1 MDWLTTLIT
10 QLKQL
15 PAGRQAVLGITA
27 FGSLAFIMWVAYG
40 AATPDYRTAYRG
52 LPEDEIARVAS
63 VLRDERIDYKIAEGG
78 TSIMVPAPMVYE
90 ARIRAAGRGLPNGGG
105 NGFELFDQP
114 AFGVTDFVH
123 RVNYSRAIQ
132 GELSRSIEQLEPV
145 SRARVQVVIP
155 ERRSVLAATQRKPRA
170 AVITKLQPGRQLQ
183 PEQVRAIVHLVASSI
198 ESLDPSDVTVVDG
211 SGRLLTAQGEE
222 MAGGALPAGGA
233 PSYQQRVEEDLGRR
247 IEAILEKTV
256 GPGGVI
262 AKVSADMDW
271 TERET
276 TEEIYDP
283 DTQVARSE
291 QRSSETVAEGGG
303 GEGGVPGVASN
314 TPDLAAAGA
323 AGAGG
328 SNSSRSSETVNF
340 EISKKV
346 NHLVTPMGQI
356 ERLSIAVLVADKTPT
371 EEGAVPVAWEP
382 ASITLFTDLAKQ
394 AVGFDEKRGDQIT
407 VNSAP
412 FRSPSEEI
420 PEDGLLTPELLFLI
434 GTVVRVVAVVL
445 ALFLFARLVVRP
457 VLDTLEAAAPAAT
470 LPATVA
476 DLEAGAA
483 AALGQGA
490 QAALAEGEAIDEGP
504 IAAVRTDEGVQT
516 LRNWLNQS

>member
-1 MDWLTTLIT
+1 
-10 QLKQL
+10 
-15 PAGRQAVLGITA
+15 
-27 FGSLAFIMWVAYG
+27 
-40 AATPDYRTAYRG
+40 
-52 LPEDEIARVAS
+52 
-63 VLRDERIDYKIAEGG
+63 
-78 TSIMVPAPMVYE
+78 
-90 ARIRAAGRGLPNGGG
+90 
-105 NGFELFDQP
+105 
-114 AFGVTDFVH
+114 
-123 RVNYSRAIQ
+123 
-132 GELSRSIEQLEPV
+132 
-145 SRARVQVVIP
+145 
-155 ERRSVLAATQRKPRA
+155 
-170 AVITKLQPGRQLQ
+170 
-183 PEQVRAIVHLVASSI
+183 
-198 ESLDPSDVTVVDG
+198 
-211 SGRLLTAQGEE
+211 
-222 MAGGALPAGGA
+222 
-233 PSYQQRVEEDLGRR
+233 
-247 IEAILEKTV
+247 
-256 GPGGVI
+256 
-262 AKVSADMDW
+262 
-271 TERET
+271 
-276 TEEIYDP
+276 
-283 DTQVARSE
+283 
-291 QRSSETVAEGGG
+291 
-303 GEGGVPGVASN
+303 
-314 TPDLAAAGA
+314 
-323 AGAGG
+323 
-328 SNSSRSSETVNF
+328 
-340 EISKKV
+340 
-346 NHLVTPMGQI
+346 MGQI